1 MVWFI
6 IMNELLIAFL
16 IVSIS
21 FVGLSIGLLTRNQP
35 IKGSCGGLANLDDGA
50 ECQICGKTNSDIC
63 NN

>member
-1 MVWFI
+1 
-6 IMNELLIAFL
+6 MNELLIAFL

-21 FVGLSIGLLTRNQP
+21 FVGLSIGLLIRNQP

>member
-1 MVWFI
+1 
-6 IMNELLIAFL
+6 MNELLIAFL

-21 FVGLSIGLLTRNQP
+21 FVGLSIGLLARNQP